1 MDKIAKNSRAYSLF
15 FVRPQRQGNLHDSA
29 KRLMGIRR
37 VRQVLVTEGEYGFV
51 VMADSL
57 LEDSMPVSDR
67 IARAVGGR
75 SSAAVCH
82 CHYRR
87 H

>member
-1 MDKIAKNSRAYSLF
+1 
-15 FVRPQRQGNLHDSA
+15 
-29 KRLMGIRR
+29 MGIKR

-57 LEDSMPVSDR
+57 LEDSVPVSDS
-67 IARAVGGR
+67 ISRAVGGR